1 MIKANDLY
9 ALTWM
14 SRPLM
19 QAAEVLV
26 DRELQGSGLT
36 VRLRAVLEILAR
48 DDSLT
53 VPDLARQ
60 LHIQRQ
66 YVQVMVNEA
75 LAAGLVEKR
84 DNPRHKRSV
93 LIALTPAGEAQI
105 RAVMTREQAVMARLA
120 EGFEADDL
128 TTARRV
134 MDRLLAALLAEG
146 KS

>member
-1 MIKANDLY
+1 MTKVDDLY
-9 ALTWM
+9 AVTWM

-26 DRELQGSGLT
+26 ERELQGSGLT
-36 VRLRAVLEILAR
+36 VRMRAVLEILAR
-48 DDSLT
+48 EDGLP
-53 VPDLARQ
+53 VPELARQ

-93 LIALTPAGEAQI
+93 LIALTPAGETQI
-105 RAVMTREQAVMARLA
+105 RAVMTREQTIMARLA
-120 EGFEADDL
+120 EGFEADEL
-128 TTARRV
+128 AVVRRV
-134 MDRLLAALLAEG
+134 MGRVLTKLLEEG